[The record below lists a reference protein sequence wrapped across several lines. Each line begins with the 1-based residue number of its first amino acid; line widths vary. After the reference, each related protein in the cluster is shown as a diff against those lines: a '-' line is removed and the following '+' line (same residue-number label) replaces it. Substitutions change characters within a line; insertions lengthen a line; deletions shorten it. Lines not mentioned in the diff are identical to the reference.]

1 MIKNPEKLDPEEE
14 TDKKQEWKDIKKI
27 LGKENLREWFKEKGI
42 DIKKIREETDDRKEE
57 SEKARRESKETFG
70 EEKE

>member
-1 MIKNPEKLDPEEE
+1 MIKNPGKLDPEEE

-27 LGKENLREWFKEKGI
+27 LGKENLRVWFKEKGI
-42 DIKKIREETDDRKEE
+42 DIKKIKEETDNRKEKL
-57 SEKARRESKETFG
+57 EKARREAKETFA